1 MTLDSYVP
9 PRPDLWSGRVDDEHV
24 REALRW
30 HQVVEP
36 LDLRL
41 SRAPGGDGFCFIG
54 YGCDRGVERNLGR
67 PGAARGPDAIRSQL
81 GNLPVGFSDEVTL
94 VDGGDIS
101 GVEDVERAQEALA
114 AVVARTVEQ
123 GYFPV
128 VLGGGHDLAFGHWMG
143 LERTVGLRRRLG
155 VLSFDAHFDLRPAAS
170 GANSG
175 TSFAQIA
182 EHCRTGGGDLRYL
195 CLGVQHSANTV
206 RLFQQ
211 AEELGVG
218 WVLARDISEPR
229 LPEVEARI
237 DAHLEGL
244 EAVYV
249 TVCADVMSSAFAP
262 GVSAP
267 QPLGLAPDMVLHLL
281 KHALASGKVVS
292 FDVAEVSPRF
302 DSDNNTA
309 KVAAIFVYALVEA
322 LLRPEQRIR

>member
-1 MTLDSYVP
+1 MTLDAYVP
-9 PRPDLWSGRVDDEHV
+9 PRSGLWSGRVDDENV

-30 HQVVEP
+30 HQVVER
-36 LDLRL
+36 LDLRQPPT
-41 SRAPGGDGFCFIG
+41 PGGGGFCFIG
-54 YGCDRGVERNLGR
+54 YGCDRGVEQNLGR
-67 PGAARGPDAIRSQL
+67 PGAARGPDAIRGQL
-81 GNLPVGFSDEVTL
+81 GNLPVGFGDTVRL

-101 GVEDVERAQEALA
+101 DVGGVERAQEALA
-114 AVVARTVEQ
+114 AAVARTVEL
-123 GYFPV
+123 GHFPV
-128 VLGGGHDLAFGHWMG
+128 VLGGGHDLAFGHWLG
-143 LERTVGLRRRLG
+143 LERTVGRRRRLG
-155 VLSFDAHFDLRPAAS
+155 VLSFDAHFDLRPATA

-175 TSFAQIA
+175 TSFSQIA
-182 EHCRTGGGDLRYL
+182 EHCRADGGELRYL
-195 CLGVQHSANTV
+195 CIGVQRSANTV
-206 RLFQQ
+206 RLFHR

-237 DAHLEGL
+237 DSHLEGL
-244 EAVYV
+244 DAVYV

-267 QPLGLAPDMVLHLL
+267 QPLGLTPETVLHLL

-309 KVAAIFVYALVEA
+309 KVAAIFVYALVES
-322 LLRPEQRIR
+322 LLSPEQRIR